1 MKCKFFIA
9 YAVYA
14 LMGPQSAFA
23 QFAELASKVHAGSN
37 AIVAIDV
44 EAAEATPLAQKA
56 GWSKRLHEAYM
67 QSAIFLP
74 PEANQ
79 LVIAS
84 HLLPGEGFRQ
94 AWEVAVMTLSESPSM
109 QTIAR
114 AEGGYVDNISGVDAV
129 WSPSGAYLLK
139 LGPNMMG
146 VVAPP
151 YRQAVAR
158 WITEMKEKR
167 SGRISPYLSAA
178 IRKVSTGPQ
187 IVMAIDLKDSVPPHR
202 INDGLNSEDFLSK
215 TGLKPEKVK
224 VLSGLL
230 ASIQGATIE
239 ISIGQQATARTH
251 IDFGQ
256 RLFLTNDLAKTLV
269 LGALKNLGAELPE
282 LEKHKFSVSGTA
294 IRIDGVLT
302 ATSLRRLFSVL
313 EVPTTKFSSLKKAA
327 PATTTEPKQPTASD
341 MAKNSQ
347 KYFKSVTTLIDDLRG
362 DRKKQDVRGGGDAV
376 WMERYARK
384 IDRLPILFV
393 DKDLLEFGSKTA
405 ETLRIMAGARKNAGL
420 REGYQKSEIGG
431 SQAVDGYG
439 YAWNG
444 SYSNYRYGYGG
455 AFDLTA
461 DARNAQAARNRIH
474 RQEQNVATSRKVEGW
489 RLIENA
495 TADIRRVMTAR
506 YSIEF

>member
-1 MKCKFFIA
+1 MKCKFFFA
-9 YAVYA
+9 CTVYA
-14 LMGPQSAFA
+14 LLAPQAAFA

-44 EAAEATPLAQKA
+44 EAVEATPLAKKS
-56 GWSKRLHEAYM
+56 GWTKRLHEAYM
-67 QSAIFLP
+67 QSAVFLP

-94 AWEVAVMTLSESPSM
+94 AWEVAVMTLSEPPSM

-114 AEGGYVDNISGVDAV
+114 AEGGYVDKISGVDAV

-139 LGPNMMG
+139 LGPSMMG

-167 SGRISPYLSAA
+167 SGQLSPYLNAA

-202 INDGLNSEDFLSK
+202 INDGLNSEDFLNRTK
-215 TGLKPEKVK
+215 IKPEKVK

-256 RLFLTNDLAKTLV
+256 RLFLTSDLAKTLV

-282 LEKHKFSVSGTA
+282 LEKHKFTATGTS
-294 IRIDGVLT
+294 IQIEGTLT

-313 EVPTTKFSSLKKAA
+313 EVPTTKFSSLKHATPAA
-327 PATTTEPKQPTASD
+327 TENKQPSASD

-347 KYFKSVTTLIDDLRG
+347 KYFKSVNTLVDDLRG
-362 DRKKQDVRGGGDAV
+362 DRKKQDPRGGGDAV

-393 DKDLLEFGSKTA
+393 DKDLLEYGSKTA
-405 ETLRIMAGARKNAGL
+405 ETLRIMSGARKNAGL
-420 REGYQKSEIGG
+420 REGYQKSEISG

-489 RLIENA
+489 RLIDNA
-495 TADIRRVMTAR
+495 TADMRRVMTAR